1 MKTTA
6 KWQVILGAVMAMG
19 ICGLATSFAADSS
32 SDSLTFTIHVRNEA
46 GVDAK
51 TLQGAEKAA
60 TAIFERA
67 GVSPRWVDAPLT
79 AQNSHRASSQAS
91 DGLSDIWVSV
101 IPRVMSD
108 RLHLPAGVTG
118 LAPGS
123 GEDRVFAYVL
133 YDRVQGLAERQAA
146 LKARGSISGWAT
158 AEQLLGAVIA
168 HEIGHLLL
176 SLQAHTKSGIMHG
189 EWDLSDLEQVAY
201 GYLVFSKQQ
210 NEVIRAEVARR
221 IHQRDSSLVAEAEPT
236 SVN

>member
-6 KWQVILGAVMAMG
+6 KWQMILGAVMAMG
-19 ICGLATSFAADSS
+19 ICGAATSFAADLSR
-32 SDSLTFTIHVRNEA
+32 DSLTFTIHVRNEA

-67 GVSPRWVDAPLT
+67 GVSPRWVDAPLA
-79 AQNSHRASSQAS
+79 AQNSHAGSNHR
-91 DGLSDIWVSV
+91 LSDIWVSV

-123 GEDRVFAYVL
+123 GEDRVFAYVF

-146 LKARGSISGWAT
+146 LKARGSVSGWAS
-158 AEQLLGAVIA
+158 AEQILGAVIA

-176 SLQAHTKSGIMHG
+176 NLEVHTKSGIMHG
-189 EWDLSDLEQVAY
+189 EWGLSDLEQVAY